1 MIFTQ
6 VKELLKAFIVK
17 LYMVKRAPITYSDPF
32 CRLPHAFSSADTFS
46 YNLAQYLSDLL
57 APDTF
62 NLSSI
67 K

>member
-1 MIFTQ
+1 
-6 VKELLKAFIVK
+6 
-17 LYMVKRAPITYSDPF
+17 MVKHAPITYSDPF